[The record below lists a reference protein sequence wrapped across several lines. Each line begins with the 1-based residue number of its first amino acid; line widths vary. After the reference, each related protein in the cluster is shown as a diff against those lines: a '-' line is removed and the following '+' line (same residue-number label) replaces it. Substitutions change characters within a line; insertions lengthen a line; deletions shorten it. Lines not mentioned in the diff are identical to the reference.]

1 MVGGNPEVLRMDP
14 KKIISRFQKLTQL
27 FHRSEVGGKLTQV
40 FHRSEVGDAES
51 VGNSP
56 SSSTGVR

>member
-1 MVGGNPEVLRMDP
+1 MVGGNPEVLLMDP

-27 FHRSEVGGKLTQV
+27 LHRSEVGGKLTQLY
-40 FHRSEVGDAES
+40 HKCEASGTES

-56 SSSTGVR
+56 NFSMRVN